1 MNKRKLT
8 KKINRKHALGYDRE
22 GVLMEYLT
30 RREKAV
36 IYGFVILGGAILT
49 ALIAV
54 FFMI

>member
-8 KKINRKHALGYDRE
+8 KKINRKYTLGYDRE

-36 IYGFVILGGAILT
+36 IYSFVILGGVILT